1 MNFQSV
7 GADSLGKRR
16 KSLIEMALA
25 FLDDVAEKNARN
37 RNYEPFGL

>member
-16 KSLIEMALA
+16 KGLIEMVLA